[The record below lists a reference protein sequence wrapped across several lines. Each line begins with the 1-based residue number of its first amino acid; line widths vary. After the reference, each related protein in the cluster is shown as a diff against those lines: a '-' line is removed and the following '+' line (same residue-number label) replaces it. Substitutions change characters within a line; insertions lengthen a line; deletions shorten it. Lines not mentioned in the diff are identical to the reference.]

1 MVLRKNREAKNRCSI
16 EEGSVSRDCTD
27 DFVKS
32 KGVVGSN
39 VCWKLTEVE
48 ERIFGGNFRG
58 SCMHK

>member
-1 MVLRKNREAKNRCSI
+1 MVVRKNREAKNRCSI

-32 KGVVGSN
+32 KGVVGS